1 MDNPYV
7 IFNLKIDK
15 SVSKRHFDDAACFD
29 QQIRISM
36 DQVMREPIEI
46 NYLDVQNND
55 KVIEIKLSNDG
66 LTSTLNFRLVGE
78 SNLKR

>member
-1 MDNPYV
+1 
-7 IFNLKIDK
+7 
-15 SVSKRHFDDAACFD
+15 
-29 QQIRISM
+29 
-36 DQVMREPIEI
+36 MREPIEI